1 MSTLFTTELFIL
13 KRDSIKEEKMKRT
26 IVFSLVFLMVFTI
39 GLSAKVKVIPGTYST
54 ANGDFYTKF
63 WKELFKGGF
72 PGQPGNVI
80 MALGEGYIL
89 NQAKLVTVEASNNA
103 EYTYMTTYAGGM
115 MTLNPSGPWCDSGTL
130 KAKNITAVNY
140 SSQNPVLTGILK
152 FYLKFEGEFDN
163 APGYHFVGE
172 AWYEGQPE
180 VKYDELTGQPSFQ
193 RGMDYEVTITITG
206 PVESPKKTKPKE

>member
-1 MSTLFTTELFIL
+1 
-13 KRDSIKEEKMKRT
+13 MKRM

-63 WKELFKGGF
+63 WKEMFKGGF
-72 PGQPGNVI
+72 PGQPGNVL
-80 MALGEGYIL
+80 MALGEGYIF
-89 NQAKLVTVEASNNA
+89 NQAKLVAVMPSDNPA
-103 EYTYMTTYAGGM
+103 YTYMTTYAGGM

-140 SSQNPVLTGILK
+140 SSQDPVLTGILK
-152 FYLKFEGEFDN
+152 FYLKFEGDFDN
-163 APGYHFVGE
+163 APGYHYVVE
-172 AWYEGQPE
+172 ATYEGQPE
-180 VKYDELTGQPSFQ
+180 VKYDELTGQPCFQ

-206 PVESPKKTKPKE
+206 AAESLKKIKPKK

>member
-1 MSTLFTTELFIL
+1 
-13 KRDSIKEEKMKRT
+13 MKRT
-26 IVFSLVFLMVFTI
+26 IVFSLVFLMVFVI
-39 GLSAKVKVIPGTYST
+39 GLSAKVKVNPGIYST
-54 ANGDFYTKF
+54 KDGHFYTKF
-63 WKELFKGGF
+63 WKELFKGGG

-80 MALGEGYIL
+80 MALGEGYIF
-89 NQAKLVTVEASNNA
+89 NQAKLVNVEASNNVD
-103 EYTYMTTYAGGM
+103 YTYMTTYAGGM

-152 FYLKFEGEFDN
+152 FYLKFEGNFDN
-163 APGYHFVGE
+163 APGYHFVVE

-193 RGMDYEVTITITG
+193 RGTDYEVTITITG
-206 PVESPKKTKPKE
+206 AAESPKKIKPKK

>member
-1 MSTLFTTELFIL
+1 
-13 KRDSIKEEKMKRT
+13 MKRM

-54 ANGDFYTKF
+54 ENGDFYTKF

-72 PGQPGNVI
+72 PGQPGNVL
-80 MALGEGYIL
+80 MALGEGYIF
-89 NQAKLVTVEASNNA
+89 NQAKLVNVEGSDL
-103 EYTYMTTYAGGM
+103 EGYTYKSTYTGGM

-130 KAKNITAVNY
+130 KAKNIKAVNY
-140 SSQNPVLTGILK
+140 SSQNPVLTGILQ
-152 FYLKFEGEFDN
+152 FYLKFEGDFDN
-163 APGYHFVGE
+163 APGYHFVVE

-180 VKYDELTGQPSFQ
+180 VKYDEQTGQPCFQ

-206 PVESPKKTKPKE
+206 AAENPKKKKPKK